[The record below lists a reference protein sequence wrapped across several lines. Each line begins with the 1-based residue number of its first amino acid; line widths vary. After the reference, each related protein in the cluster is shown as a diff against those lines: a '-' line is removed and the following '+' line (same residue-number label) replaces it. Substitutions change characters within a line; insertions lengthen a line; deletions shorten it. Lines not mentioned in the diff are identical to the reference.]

1 MKKQARKCVALLVV
15 FSILLSMMCLSAV
28 AVEADDSAVADNVT
42 VLKYGDVNDDG
53 IVSTRDALE
62 MQKHIASMLVLTGD
76 AFVAGD
82 VNGDGKVT
90 VADVLLV
97 QRYVAKEIDK
107 FPVEEKPTDPPT
119 QPTDPPTKPT
129 DPPTQ
134 PTDPPTKPTDPPT
147 QPTDPPTKPT
157 DPPTQPTDPPTKP
170 TDPPTQPTDPPT
182 KPTDPPTQPT
192 DPPTKPTDPPT
203 QPTDP
208 PTKPTDPPTKPTDPP
223 TKPTDPPTQPTQP
236 TTPPAGGVTV
246 NGEEACVGDQVVY
259 TAKLQADQLVA
270 GVNAHIN
277 YTDSVLKFSDATIE
291 ASKRELFPVLCMG
304 SIVWNFE
311 PIDGTARMYFNAA
324 DAIEGFDFT
333 TEDVVV
339 TVTFDVIAKG
349 DATIETNIAQ
359 ILQMVD
365 DPNEKNPPLEDYTL
379 RDEVE
384 ILCNG
389 GPTEPTD
396 PPTQPTDPPTKPT
409 DPPTQPTDPPTKPT
423 DPTDPPTQP
432 TTPPAGGVTV
442 NGEEACVGDQVVYT
456 AKLQADQLVAGV
468 NAHINYTDS
477 VLKFSDATIEASKR
491 ELFPVLC
498 MGSIVWNF
506 EPNDGTARMYFNA
519 ADAIEGFDFTTEDVL
534 VTVTFDVIAK
544 GNATVETEFEQILAI
559 IDDPDEKN
567 PPLEDYTLH
576 DEVEILCNGGP
587 TEPTDPSGNDA
598 TVNGQKVAV
607 GDQVTYTVSMQADQL
622 VAGVNAHINYTDS
635 VLKFSDATIEAS
647 KRELFPVLCMG
658 SIVWNFEPNDG
669 TARMYFNAADA
680 IEGFDFTTEDV
691 LVTVTFDV
699 IAKGNATVETEFEQ
713 ILAIIDDPDE
723 KNPPLEDYTVKD
735 EIILI

>member
-1 MKKQARKCVALLVV
+1 
-15 FSILLSMMCLSAV
+15 
-28 AVEADDSAVADNVT
+28 
-42 VLKYGDVNDDG
+42 
-53 IVSTRDALE
+53 
-62 MQKHIASMLVLTGD
+62 
-76 AFVAGD
+76 
-82 VNGDGKVT
+82 
-90 VADVLLV
+90 
-97 QRYVAKEIDK
+97 
-107 FPVEEKPTDPPT
+107 
-119 QPTDPPTKPT
+119 
-129 DPPTQ
+129 
-134 PTDPPTKPTDPPT
+134 
-147 QPTDPPTKPT
+147 
-157 DPPTQPTDPPTKP
+157 
-170 TDPPTQPTDPPT
+170 
-182 KPTDPPTQPT
+182 
-192 DPPTKPTDPPT
+192 
-203 QPTDP
+203 
-208 PTKPTDPPTKPTDPP
+208 
-223 TKPTDPPTQPTQP
+223 
-236 TTPPAGGVTV
+236 
-246 NGEEACVGDQVVY
+246 
-259 TAKLQADQLVA
+259 
-270 GVNAHIN
+270 
-277 YTDSVLKFSDATIE
+277 
-291 ASKRELFPVLCMG
+291 MG

-409 DPPTQPTDPPTKPT
+409 DPPTKPTDPPTQPT
-423 DPTDPPTQP
+423 QPTQP

-442 NGEEACVGDQVVYT
+442 NGEKACVGDQVVYT
-456 AKLQADQLVAGV
+456 AKLQADQLVAGI
-468 NAHINYTDS
+468 NAHI
-477 VLKFSDATIEASKR
+477 
-491 ELFPVLC
+491 
-498 MGSIVWNF
+498 
-506 EPNDGTARMYFNA
+506 
-519 ADAIEGFDFTTEDVL
+519 
-534 VTVTFDVIAK
+534 
-544 GNATVETEFEQILAI
+544 
-559 IDDPDEKN
+559 
-567 PPLEDYTLH
+567 DYT
-576 DEVEILCNGGP
+576 E
-587 TEPTDPSGNDA
+587 
-598 TVNGQKVAV
+598 
-607 GDQVTYTVSMQADQL
+607 
-622 VAGVNAHINYTDS
+622 S

>member
-1 MKKQARKCVALLVV
+1 MKEQARKCVALLVV
-15 FSILLSMMCLSAV
+15 FSILLSMTCLGAF
-28 AVEADDSAVADNVT
+28 AVETDDSAAADSIT
-42 VLKYGDVNDDG
+42 VLKYGDVNNDG

-97 QRYVAKEIDK
+97 QRYVAKEIDR

-119 QPTDPPTKPT
+119 QPTDPPTQPT

-134 PTDPPTKPTDPPT
+134 PTDPPTQPTDPPT
-147 QPTDPPTKPT
+147 QPTDPPTQPT
-157 DPPTQPTDPPTKP
+157 DPPTQPTDPPTQP

-182 KPTDPPTQPT
+182 QPTDPPTQPT
-192 DPPTKPTDPPT
+192 DPPT
-203 QPTDP
+203 Q
-208 PTKPTDPPTKPTDPP
+208 
-223 TKPTDPPTQPTQP
+223 PTDPPTQPTQP

-259 TAKLQADQLVA
+259 TAKLQADQIVA

-277 YTDSVLKFSDATIE
+277 YTDSVLKFSDATVE
-291 ASKRELFPVLCMG
+291 ASKRELFPVLCTG

-333 TEDVVV
+333 TEDVLV

-379 RDEVE
+379 REEVE
-384 ILCNG
+384 VLCNG

-396 PPTQPTDPPTKPT
+396 PPTQPTNPPTQPT
-409 DPPTQPTDPPTKPT
+409 DPPTQPTDPPTQPT
-423 DPTDPPTQP
+423 EPSEQP

-456 AKLQADQLVAGV
+456 VKLQADQIVAGV
-468 NAHINYTDS
+468 NAYINYTDS
-477 VLKFSDATIEASKR
+477 VLKFSDATVEASKR
-491 ELFPVLC
+491 NLFPVLC
-498 MGSIVWNF
+498 MGSITWNF
-506 EPNDGTARMYFNA
+506 EPIDGTARMYFNA

-544 GNATVETEFEQILAI
+544 GDATIETEFEQILAM
-559 IDDPDEKN
+559 IDDPNEK
-567 PPLEDYTLH
+567 H
-576 DEVEILCNGGP
+576 
-587 TEPTDPSGNDA
+587 
-598 TVNGQKVAV
+598 
-607 GDQVTYTVSMQADQL
+607 
-622 VAGVNAHINYTDS
+622 
-635 VLKFSDATIEAS
+635 
-647 KRELFPVLCMG
+647 
-658 SIVWNFEPNDG
+658 
-669 TARMYFNAADA
+669 
-680 IEGFDFTTEDV
+680 
-691 LVTVTFDV
+691 
-699 IAKGNATVETEFEQ
+699 
-713 ILAIIDDPDE
+713 
-723 KNPPLEDYTVKD
+723 PPLEDYTVKD
-735 EIILI
+735 EIIVV

>member
-170 TDPPTQPTDPPT
+170 TDPPT
-182 KPTDPPTQPT
+182 KPTDPPTQ
-192 DPPTKPTDPPT
+192 
-203 QPTDP
+203 
-208 PTKPTDPPTKPTDPP
+208 PTDPP

-277 YTDSVLKFSDATIE
+277 YTDSVLKFSDATVE

-423 DPTDPPTQP
+423 DPPTQPTQP

-477 VLKFSDATIEASKR
+477 VLKFSDATVEASKR

-635 VLKFSDATIEAS
+635 VLKFSDATVEAS

>member
-129 DPPTQ
+129 DPPT
-134 PTDPPTKPTDPPT
+134 KPTDPPT
-147 QPTDPPTKPT
+147 Q
-157 DPPTQPTDPPTKP
+157 
-170 TDPPTQPTDPPT
+170 
-182 KPTDPPTQPT
+182 
-192 DPPTKPTDPPT
+192 
-203 QPTDP
+203 
-208 PTKPTDPPTKPTDPP
+208 PTDPP

-270 GVNAHIN
+270 GINAHID
-277 YTDSVLKFSDATIE
+277 YTESVLKFSDATIE

-396 PPTQPTDPPTKPT
+396 P
-409 DPPTQPTDPPTKPT
+409 
-423 DPTDPPTQP
+423 
-432 TTPPAGGVTV
+432 
-442 NGEEACVGDQVVYT
+442 
-456 AKLQADQLVAGV
+456 
-468 NAHINYTDS
+468 
-477 VLKFSDATIEASKR
+477 
-491 ELFPVLC
+491 
-498 MGSIVWNF
+498 
-506 EPNDGTARMYFNA
+506 
-519 ADAIEGFDFTTEDVL
+519 
-534 VTVTFDVIAK
+534 
-544 GNATVETEFEQILAI
+544 
-559 IDDPDEKN
+559 
-567 PPLEDYTLH
+567 
-576 DEVEILCNGGP
+576 
-587 TEPTDPSGNDA
+587 SGNDA

-635 VLKFSDATIEAS
+635 VLKFSDATVEAS